1 MPLPAAPYPIS
12 TGYPRPSSYTVARA
26 TWFFGELEGMPARPI
41 SSVMSTPTTIAP
53 PETGRGHPDRH
64 EEIEAIFLSLADQA
78 QDAGWGEAEVSAA
91 LVDLADNH
99 LLAIEANGDLAD
111 LLKRLR
117 K

>member
-1 MPLPAAPYPIS
+1 
-12 TGYPRPSSYTVARA
+12 
-26 TWFFGELEGMPARPI
+26 
-41 SSVMSTPTTIAP
+41 MSTPTIIAP
-53 PETGRGHPDRH
+53 PETGRDHPDRQLACQ
-64 EEIEAIFLSLADQA
+64 EAIEAAFLSLADQA
-78 QDAGWGEAEVSAA
+78 QDAGWGVAEVAAA

>member
-1 MPLPAAPYPIS
+1 
-12 TGYPRPSSYTVARA
+12 
-26 TWFFGELEGMPARPI
+26 
-41 SSVMSTPTTIAP
+41 MSTPTTIAP
-53 PETGRGHPDRH
+53 PETGRDHPNRH
-64 EEIEAIFLSLADQA
+64 LACQEAIEAVFLSLADQA

-117 K
+117 